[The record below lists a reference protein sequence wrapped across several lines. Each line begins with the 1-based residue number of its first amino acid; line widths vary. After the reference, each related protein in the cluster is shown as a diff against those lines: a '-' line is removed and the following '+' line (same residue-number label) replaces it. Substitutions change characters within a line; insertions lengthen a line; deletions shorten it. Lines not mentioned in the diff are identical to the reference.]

1 VYSNLLLKLG
11 SVVVTTSVV
20 SSIAIY
26 EISNYLNYESSNN
39 PLSTYLSHIP
49 KVGIVLGS
57 MMVEKGLE
65 YKLNSK
71 DNNLKSKI
79 E

>member
-1 VYSNLLLKLG
+1 MYQ
-11 SVVVTTSVV
+11 
-20 SSIAIY
+20 
-26 EISNYLNYESSNN
+26 ISNYLNYESSNN
-39 PLSTYLSHIP
+39 SLSTYLSHIP
-49 KVGIVLGS
+49 KVGMVLGS